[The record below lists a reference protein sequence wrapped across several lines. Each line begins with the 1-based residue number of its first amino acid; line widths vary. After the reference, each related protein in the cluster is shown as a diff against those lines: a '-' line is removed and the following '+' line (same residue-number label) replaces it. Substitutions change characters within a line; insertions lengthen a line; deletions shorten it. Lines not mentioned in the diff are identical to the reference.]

1 MFSKSKVEKM
11 SDYSITTFLERLAE
25 EDMEKQI
32 IRLISRGLT
41 NEELLEEILNLLR
54 GKKNDNL

>member
-1 MFSKSKVEKM
+1 M
-11 SDYSITTFLERLAE
+11 SDYSITTFLEKLAE
-25 EDMEKQI
+25 EDMEKEI

-41 NEELLEEILNLLR
+41 NGELLEEILNLLR

>member
-1 MFSKSKVEKM
+1 M

-25 EDMEKQI
+25 ADMEKEI

-54 GKKNDNL
+54 GKKNNNL

>member
-25 EDMEKQI
+25 DDMEKEI
-32 IRLISRGLT
+32 IRLISKGLT
-41 NEELLEEILNLLR
+41 NEELLDAILTLLR
-54 GKKNDNL
+54 GKKNNNL